1 MALLS
6 ALSPVTGLVGSVAST
21 VLPAR
26 KSAADSDTFKRVLD
40 QQLRAS
46 GDPNVAKAQ
55 EAKSRA
61 DAETAA
67 KKFMALHDSNND
79 QFLSRDE
86 SGMEAQVFQQLDLNR
101 DGRLSLDE
109 VRKPSMDQLA
119 KAFPGAAV

>member
-6 ALSPVTGLVGSVAST
+6 ALSPVTGLIGSVAST

-26 KSAADSDTFKRVLD
+26 KSSADSDSFKRVLD
-40 QQLRAS
+40 QQLRAN
-46 GDPNVAKAQ
+46 GDPNVARAQ
-55 EAKSRA
+55 ATTARSGA
-61 DAETAA
+61 DAAA

-86 SGMEAQVFQQLDLNR
+86 SGMEARAFQQFDLNR

-109 VRKPSMDQLA
+109 VRKPAMDQLA
-119 KAFPGAAV
+119 KMQPGGAL